1 MRIVT
6 NQKTVKLKQRIA
18 MWTSVV
24 GLGLLVVAFV
34 LSLPNVTANNPTLAV
49 VAWPVAIVGLLIA
62 TVGTYHVNRWV
73 RPPRAHEALAEA
85 LKGLDNRHI
94 LYNYIGPVPHLLLS
108 PRGLFALVVKRY
120 DGPARYVDGKWVG
133 KFSLRRLYGQGLT
146 AEGLGNPNKE
156 IEDQTATVERW
167 LQQELPEEAEKIPVA
182 AVAVF
187 INPAVQLDP
196 GDNPAPIATIK
207 TVKRALQRDFF
218 PGIKQMPRDS
228 YNALMQE
235 LDERVSS
242 S

>member
-6 NQKTVKLKQRIA
+6 NQKTVKQKQRIA
-18 MWTSVV
+18 MWTSIG

-34 LSLPNVTANNPTLAV
+34 LSLPAVTAGNPTLAL
-49 VAWPVAIVGLLIA
+49 VAWPVALVGLLIA

-94 LYNYIGPVPHLLLS
+94 LYNYLGPVPHLLLS
-108 PRGLFALVVKRY
+108 PRGLFALAVKRY

-146 AEGLGNPNKE
+146 AEGLGNPNQE
-156 IEDQTATVERW
+156 IEAQTAAVERW
-167 LQQELPEEAEKIPVA
+167 LRKELPDEAEKIPVA
-182 AVAVF
+182 SVAVF
-187 INPAVQLDP
+187 INPAVQLDA

-218 PGIKQMPRDS
+218 PGVKQMPRDA
-228 YNALMQE
+228 YNALMEE
-235 LDERVSS
+235 LGDQAS
-242 S
+242 